1 MSDRLTLSL
10 RSFVDSKPTPADA
23 AADAVHLLGGTKQN
37 GAVTVVK
44 NGVARQELGL
54 R

>member
-10 RSFVDSKPTPADA
+10 RSIQDSQPSPADA
-23 AADAVHLLGGTKQN
+23 AADAVHLLGGTKQS

-44 NGVARQELGL
+44 NGVAHQETGL